1 MKNYY
6 ESIKEIGFNQK
17 SINIIIIQEATNTAA
32 FTCTSDTLQWQE
44 FFCLCK
50 KERTLGGPRKVT
62 VCANLIELSFVQDRI
77 QGMAADLDLCS
88 PVYGAAKGKQLHI
101 TK

>member
-17 SINIIIIQEATNTAA
+17 SIDIYIQEATNTAA
-32 FTCTSDTLQWQE
+32 FTCTSDTLQSQE

-50 KERTLGGPRKVT
+50 KERLFVGQEK
-62 VCANLIELSFVQDRI
+62 CVQDRI

-88 PVYGAAKGKQLHI
+88 KG
-101 TK
+101 